1 MDFKVIW
8 SDSAI
13 ADLEEICGYISRP
26 NPAAAGRVGESIL
39 PHVDLLAAFPYIGP
53 RYPTGSEGDVR
64 AVVCGNYRVFYQ
76 VNSQAKQVAILR
88 VWHGRRGEP
97 PEL

>member
-13 ADLEEICGYISRP
+13 ADPEEICGYISRR
-26 NPAAAGRVGESIL
+26 NPAAAGRVGEDIL
-39 PHVDLLAAFPYIGP
+39 ERVDLLAAFPYLGP
-53 RYPTGSEGDVR
+53 RCPTGSESYVR
-64 AVVCGNYRVFYQ
+64 GLVCGNYRVFYQ
-76 VNSQAKQVAILR
+76 VNSQTKQVAILR

-97 PEL
+97 PQL